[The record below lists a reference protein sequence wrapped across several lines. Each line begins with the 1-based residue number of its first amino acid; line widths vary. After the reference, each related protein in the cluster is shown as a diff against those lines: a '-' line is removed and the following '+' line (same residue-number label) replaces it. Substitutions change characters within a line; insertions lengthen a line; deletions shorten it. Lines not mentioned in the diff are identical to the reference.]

1 MYTIKKKGRVNY
13 EYNRIDCYFKGNGE
27 KAGKENIV
35 GGIIDVIINYYN
47 NKANFFEED
56 AIRVFKRFLKT
67 GVLQFS

>member
-1 MYTIKKKGRVNY
+1 MNTIELIATLKEMSK
-13 EYNRIDCYFKGNGE
+13 E
-27 KAGKENIV
+27 AGKENIV
-35 GGIIDVIINYYN
+35 GGIIDTIINYYN

>member
-1 MYTIKKKGRVNY
+1 MNTIELIATLKEMGKK
-13 EYNRIDCYFKGNGE
+13 
-27 KAGKENIV
+27 GKENIV
-35 GGIIDVIINYYN
+35 GGIIDAIINYYN

>member
-1 MYTIKKKGRVNY
+1 MNTIELIATLKEMGK
-13 EYNRIDCYFKGNGE
+13 

>member
-1 MYTIKKKGRVNY
+1 MNTIELIATLKEMGKN
-13 EYNRIDCYFKGNGE
+13 
-27 KAGKENIV
+27 AGKENIV
-35 GGIIDVIINYYN
+35 GGIIDAIINYYN